1 VLRTFAPL
9 LRADGRLIVVASS
22 FGTLFHLAPALH
34 ERFDALESLD
44 EADRQVAAW
53 RDAVLDGSAR
63 AGDWPGFVNIP
74 SKIAQVS
81 AVRTLAEQRRAA
93 DLERDILIAAVCP
106 GMMNTATSAMWWD
119 VSSAASPAEAAVSL
133 LEMALEPVKAEW
145 YGELVR
151 AGVVLPWRP

>member
-1 VLRTFAPL
+1 
-9 LRADGRLIVVASS
+9 
-22 FGTLFHLAPALH
+22 
-34 ERFDALESLD
+34 
-44 EADRQVAAW
+44 
-53 RDAVLDGSAR
+53 
-63 AGDWPGFVNIP
+63 VNIP

-151 AGVVLPWRP
+151 AGFVLPWRP